1 MKKIRVLIADDH
13 KIVRQGIRKLLEAE
27 SDLEVVGEALDG
39 REAVKKASQLK
50 PDLVLMDIAMS
61 NLNGLEAT
69 RQIKKNLPKVKVLIL
84 TMHKNEEYVLQ
95 SLQAGASGYLL
106 KEAAVEDLVSA
117 IHSVYRLDSFLSPA
131 VSKTVIEAYLSKN
144 KSNKQLSPF
153 EILTD
158 REREVLQ
165 LIAEGHTNQ
174 EIADTLF
181 ISVKTVEAHRSNIMR
196 KLDIHDI
203 TKLVKYAIKKGI
215 VDLNT

>member
-1 MKKIRVLIADDH
+1 MKRIRVLIADDH

-27 SDLEVVGEALDG
+27 PDLEVVGEALDG
-39 REAVKKASQLK
+39 REVVKKASQLK
-50 PDLVLMDIAMS
+50 PDLVLIDIAMP

-69 RQIKKNLPKVKVLIL
+69 RQIKKALPKVKVLIL

-106 KEAAVEDLVSA
+106 KDAAVEDLVFA
-117 IHSVYRLDSFLSPA
+117 IRSVHRLDSFLSPA
-131 VSKTVIEAYLSKN
+131 VSKTVIGAYLSKN
-144 KSNKQLSPF
+144 KSKKKLSAF
-153 EILTD
+153 EVLTD
-158 REREVLQ
+158 REREILQ

-174 EIADTLF
+174 QVADTLF

-203 TKLVKYAIKKGI
+203 TELVKYAIKKGI
-215 VDLNT
+215 IDLNT

>member
-27 SDLEVVGEALDG
+27 PDLEVIDEACDG
-39 REAVKKASQLK
+39 REAVKKTHQLK

-69 RQIKKNLPKVKVLIL
+69 RQIKKALPKTKILIL

-106 KEAAVEDLVSA
+106 KETAVEDLVSA
-117 IHSVYRLDSFLSPA
+117 IRSVHKVDSFLSPA
-131 VSKTVIEAYLSKN
+131 VSKTIIKAYLSKN
-144 KSNKQLSPF
+144 KATEHPSAF

-181 ISVKTVEAHRSNIMR
+181 ISIKTVEAHRSNIMR

-203 TKLVKYAIKKGI
+203 TQLVKYAIKKGI